1 MGRDVLFLLTRL
13 ASLLRLVRHYGDSMA
28 RSFAK
33 SFYNSKE
40 WQQVRDAVM
49 RRDFFLC
56 QHCGRPATEV
66 HHIIH
71 LTPDNIGDTSI
82 TMNMDNLVSLCR
94 DCHFEEH
101 RGEHAAGRK
110 AQADDDYGYEFNADG
125 VLLRKVSA
133 DG

>member
-1 MGRDVLFLLTRL
+1 
-13 ASLLRLVRHYGDSMA
+13 MA

-71 LTPDNIGDTSI
+71 LTPDNICDTSI

-101 RGEHAAGRK
+101 RGEHAGGRK
-110 AQADDDYGYEFNADG
+110 AQAEDDYGYEFNADG
-125 VLLRKVSA
+125 VLVRKVST